1 LKEHDDGIYRTIPY
15 YVAKLVLELPTV
27 AFTIFLFTTIIY
39 WMTNLYSNVQ
49 AYFRL
54 VGILILCGMVAL
66 SVGK

>member
-1 LKEHDDGIYRTIPY
+1 MKEHDDGIYRTIPY
-15 YVAKLVLELPTV
+15 YAAKLVLELPTV
-27 AFTIFLFTTIIY
+27 AFTIFLFTTIVY
-39 WMTNLYSNVQ
+39 WMTNLYSNVL